1 MSIFSFFKKTK
12 PKDISNCSFVIFAD
26 KTTVEQ
32 GEDLTFTIG
41 LCNRSSY
48 DTEIGLVECFINYD
62 SSQFDY
68 KDFDDKIGGT
78 KISFPSKRNAFWNA
92 RLTRL
97 GSGHTLPANSTYVM
111 GVMKLSTAELEK
123 KGDYKISLSNCCI
136 CLYEGLAL
144 DVPLES
150 NKLIFKVL

>member
-12 PKDISNCSFVIFAD
+12 PIYTSNCSFVVFSD

-41 LCNRSSY
+41 LCNRSNY
-48 DTEIGLVECFINYD
+48 DTEIGLVECFIDYD
-62 SSQFDY
+62 STQLDY
-68 KDFDDKIGGT
+68 KNFDDKIGGT
-78 KISFPSKRNAFWNA
+78 KISFPSKRNTFWNA

-111 GVMKLSTAELEK
+111 GVVTLSTADLEK
-123 KGDYKISLSNCCI
+123 KGDYKIALSNCCI
-136 CLYEGLAL
+136 CSYEGFAL
-144 DVPLES
+144 DIPLES
-150 NKLIFKVL
+150 NNLIFTVL